1 MKSQGFG
8 LVFLVL
14 LGIGL
19 ALGPAASIASASST
33 TVTVYGSSNPFLSG
47 MPNGSL
53 CCNGDSAPAESPVLV
68 TGIPLTAGSA
78 LTFTNVIGSVSYAGG
93 TPTDPPDGNLGLLI
107 TTSAYEGGNQSPN
120 NIAGFI
126 NVPVDALVGVFLG
139 PGLPTSYP
147 APASIDFGIVGL
159 NFNTLSPLLQ
169 QTFFIGDGLT
179 GNGSGAVQ
187 QFVVPAGATQLYLG
201 SVDGFGWYNNSGS
214 FSVTVNALSAVPEP
228 STLFL
233 LGTGLLG
240 AVGVIR
246 RKIIL

>member
-78 LTFTNVIGSVSYAGG
+78 LTFTNVIGSVILDQGQSITIPGSALFQK
-93 TPTDPPDGNLGLLI
+93 DGKAAVWLVDKDHTVELK
-107 TTSAYEGGNQSPN
+107 P
-120 NIAGFI
+120 IA
-126 NVPVDALVGVFLG
+126 VQR
-139 PGLPTSYP
+139 Y
-147 APASIDFGIVGL
+147 
-159 NFNTLSPLLQ
+159 Q
-169 QTFFIGDGLT
+169 GDSVVV
-179 GNGSGAVQ
+179 GSGLAQGDVVVTAGVQ
-187 QFVVPAGATQLYLG
+187 KLLPGQKV
-201 SVDGFGWYNNSGS
+201 
-214 FSVTVNALSAVPEP
+214 ALMDASA
-228 STLFL
+228 
-233 LGTGLLG
+233 
-240 AVGVIR
+240 AQ
-246 RKIIL
+246 